1 MTAAD
6 VTRQRTAAAR
16 SAGVVRAIGGQNL
29 SLLFALALLVAIIG
43 SQRPNFFLPV
53 NLVNIGVA
61 VSLLGLVALAQ
72 TVTVLSGGLD
82 ISIGAVVGLASVA
95 AAIGAAS
102 GTAAGI
108 ALGVAA
114 GSAAGVLNGVLI
126 RFGRVN
132 PIITTLATFSAFQGV
147 TFILANGEAIGVSEP
162 SFLAIGAGR
171 VLGVP
176 VPLAVLV
183 VAVAVFHVVLKYTD
197 IGRNVYAIGGNTAAA
212 WLAGVRVNRYTTGIY
227 LVAGV
232 VAGVAGVLLTA
243 RSGAGVADSG
253 APNLSLQSIAAVLLG
268 GCALAGGRGTVAGT
282 VLGVLLLGVLQN
294 GLVLLDVPQFYQF
307 VAQGTLLVVAVMIQ
321 EYRGLSR
328 FGRSARVG
336 G

>member
-1 MTAAD
+1 MTART
-6 VTRQRTAAAR
+6 VTVRTVTAR
-16 SAGVVRAIGGQNL
+16 VVRAVGGQNL
-29 SLLFALALLVAIIG
+29 SLLLALGLLVVVVG
-43 SQRPNFFLPV
+43 SQRPAFFLPI

-72 TVTVLSGGLD
+72 TVTVISGGLD
-82 ISIGAVVGLASVA
+82 ISVGAVVGVASVA
-95 AAIGAAS
+95 AAIGAAA
-102 GTAAGI
+102 GTVAGV

-114 GSAAGVLNGVLI
+114 GAAAGLINGALI

-132 PIITTLATFSAFQGV
+132 AVITTLATFSAFQGV
-147 TFILANGEAIGVSEP
+147 TFILAGGEAIGVRTP
-162 SFLAIGAGR
+162 GFLALGAGR

-183 VAVAVFHVVLKYTD
+183 VAVVVFHVVLRYTD
-197 IGRNVYAIGGNTAAA
+197 LGRNVYAIGGNTSAA

-232 VAGVAGVLLTA
+232 VAGIAGVLLTA

-294 GLVLLDVPQFYQF
+294 GLVLLDVPRFYQF

-321 EYRGLSR
+321 EYRGGRRSR
-328 FGRSARVG
+328 PAAAG
-336 G
+336 GWP